1 MPYNS
6 NDNIRVT
13 KPAIQEPIKYKLQP
27 GEVRLPS
34 GQIIKVRQAELSQ
47 GSSEPE
53 VLRDQRYKKLTR
65 QHEWQ
70 KQKEREARTIQGLT
84 APLQLIS
91 PSHIIGSANSDK
103 PFLEAYLG
111 DSYNSATGTMLGD
124 FALDAVV
131 GGGLWKGA
139 KVAGDLSRT
148 AITKAQPYIKARKI
162 AKELDKGIQENSLME
177 AYNKIP
183 QNKDVGDIFDYQTYV
198 DNIFPES
205 KLSGLY
211 YHGGIKGITKFTH
224 GKNTNINTGTKDFGM
239 YFTPS
244 KVLSNRYANTHRN
257 NGQTYIVKLDAKNP
271 IKYKSPHAYYEMIT
285 GTENLVFSPASIT
298 KKWYDRLNLKQY
310 DAILHRS
317 QNKLADGEVVMFN
330 PDQIHILGTSD
341 DYHKFKNFTQSK
353 SKNYTLPIKHDEI
366 PSMSPQYDKTAKNY
380 WQAYSPIFK
389 MAAPIASVAAVPF
402 IIDAFNKKSSNTDHR
417 IIKSKHIPEI
427 DTLNINK
434 GR

>member
-6 NDNIRVT
+6 NDNTRINR
-13 KPAIQEPIKYKLQP
+13 PLIQEPIEYKLQP
-27 GEVRLPS
+27 GEVKLPS
-34 GQIIKVRQAELSQ
+34 GQIIKVKQAELSQ
-47 GSSEPE
+47 GSSEPK
-53 VLRDQRYKKLTR
+53 VLRDKRYEELTR
-65 QHEWQ
+65 QHEYQ
-70 KQKEREARTIQGLT
+70 KQKEREAFTIQGVT

-91 PSHIIGSANSDK
+91 PSHIIGSVNSDK
-103 PFLEAYLG
+103 PFLESYLG
-111 DSYNSATGTMLGD
+111 DSYNSATGNMIGD

-139 KVAGDLSRT
+139 KVAGDLSR
-148 AITKAQPYIKARKI
+148 AAQPYIKARKI
-162 AKELDKGIQENSLME
+162 AKKLNKGIQENSLME

-183 QNKDVGDIFDYQTYV
+183 QNKDIGDIFDYQTYV

-205 KLSGLY
+205 KLSGLH
-211 YHGGIKGITKFTH
+211 YHGGVKGITKFTH

-244 KVLSNRYANTHRN
+244 KVLADRYAKTHRN
-257 NGQTYIVKLDAKNP
+257 NGQIYTVKLDAKNP
-271 IKYKSPHAYYEMIT
+271 IKYNSPHAYHEMMV
-285 GTENLVFSPASIT
+285 GTENLVFSPSSIT

-310 DAILHRS
+310 DAIVHRS

-330 PDQIHILGTSD
+330 PDQIHILGTTD

-353 SKNYTLPIKHDEI
+353 SKNYTPPTKHDEI
-366 PSMSPQYDKTAKNY
+366 PSMTPQYDKTVKNY
-380 WQAYSPIFK
+380 WQAYSPILK
-389 MAAPIASVAAVPF
+389 TAASIGSFAATPF
-402 IIDAFNKKSSNTDHR
+402 IIDAFNKKSSNTNPR
-417 IIKSKHIPEI
+417 IIKSKHTTAV